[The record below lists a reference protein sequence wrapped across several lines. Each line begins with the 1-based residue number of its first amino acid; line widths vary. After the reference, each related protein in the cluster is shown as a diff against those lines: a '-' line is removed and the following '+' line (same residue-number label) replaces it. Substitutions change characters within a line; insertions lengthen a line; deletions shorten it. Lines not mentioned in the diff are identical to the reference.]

1 MRVLVDGICVS
12 GIIYGQGKTVT
23 IDIDD
28 NAHNVQ
34 ASLEVFNG
42 PDAFS
47 ERLEIPAND
56 LDFGCVLRAERRFTW
71 SDVARP
77 TLILYE
83 NPATK
88 SRNDIELKKR
98 AEIEA
103 VFNQIK
109 KDRYGRNDY
118 SISNSLSLEHRQTR
132 YYQRIINAIKL
143 VEFKNAVQYFCE
155 RVWDIRTVIWEIESL
170 AGIPEFRNEIDYLLS
185 NKSYF
190 TPIDTSETN
199 DGAIESVLPSVDTI
213 DALNKLKTETR
224 PDLKK
229 SLLEDYNVILSSK
242 NSDNLEELTNAIR
255 LILRCDYSEED
266 FDELKRWLLCFGIFI
281 ESAGAKE
288 ASVYKKL
295 QRANQQ
301 VFSPTVKV
309 DNDYKLAKTVDMLIA
324 EAVRCS
330 DSKSF
335 EEFDKDLEEFLKYT
349 CPFRRVN
356 KSQYDILLQIFA
368 HIGAYE
374 QEKMVLQAMVD
385 NMIERTPEQEARL
398 VFLRNNSLSIEKM
411 QKFEETKQSTQEGSI
426 VYEYRTLNWSENDI
440 RDYFIAQSTN
450 GTFNTDM
457 PYVVAEWSKTINS
470 SVTWEIE
477 DIAKQI
483 ERELVDNYGDRL
495 RVVTI
500 KTGINSE
507 WIEYSDTICIVE
519 KDINNKEYRWIAFN
533 VIGENITKKQI
544 HIMIQALYW
553 PSIDHSI
560 MSLEDIYSKNAA
572 VAKKVIALKSKHNP
586 RWNIYIESVVNIVV
600 SVIEKWINNGVGE
613 SIY

>member
-23 IDIDD
+23 IDIDN

-266 FDELKRWLLCFGIFI
+266 FDELKRWLLCFGVFI

-495 RVVTI
+495 RVVTK